1 MPRKSTG
8 KSVVSVPKTESF
20 KFISLSD
27 IEGTL
32 ILKTKE
38 GDEETVCC
46 RGDSESSQDCR
57 KILKEFFDVLD
68 SKQVDQLR
76 LFGIK
81 HRMFNLYRSYK
92 TEFAVASILFDQS
105 TDLQVLYDIIP
116 KCSILKHV
124 TLKGATKYPC
134 EKRHYIVR
142 VHYSEAIPFDE
153 MDFVHIRQSIFTK
166 DPENPIDLKS
176 FPKKILLKPFRYDT
190 EIFVRYHL
198 TPVGLANLISSIASQ
213 GNCFYQNEWLVYKM
227 NRNCQLFCKIGINGV
242 YCVVLPA
249 GSESIPSTPLE
260 RFVWNNDEV
269 EVAQLLSTPEEEKDR
284 KKSPIGW
291 NCLPD
296 KIKLLCI
303 DRMHFKT
310 RIHLRSTCHA
320 EKKLVD
326 SSKPY
331 AFKFVKVEHLT
342 YTDGSQTM
350 SVVAQN
356 PKETLNIRSERW
368 AEPGKHDAEASFD
381 LVLSAVKNILH
392 FCEIEALCL
401 YPGAKEG
408 GMKQLQ
414 DELKDIVP
422 FKISTFFSIVLNPE
436 IQFFFIENCN
446 VDPNMVFLRVTK
458 HFTPKKYLDAP
469 KILNSKCLQLQL
481 DKPGVDLSGALF
493 MITTK
498 WLAMDIEIDKKVVI
512 SVPERYFKPEME
524 VLAKKLSKRVISQ
537 TDEYVLVRTID
548 EAKNILVF
556 DYNDY
561 TGVSYICFRV
571 ISSKMKESE
580 YGLYDR
586 PWLEDCEV
594 IGDFEECD
602 EEEEYEYD
610 PSS

>member
-1 MPRKSTG
+1 MPRNSTV

-81 HRMFNLYRSYK
+81 HRMFNFYRSYK
-92 TEFAVASILFDQS
+92 TEFAVASIFFDQS

-124 TLKGATKYPC
+124 TLKGTTNYSC
-134 EKRHYIVR
+134 EKGYYIVR
-142 VHYSEAIPFDE
+142 
-153 MDFVHIRQSIFTK
+153 
-166 DPENPIDLKS
+166 DPENPNDLKF
-176 FPKKILLKPFRYDT
+176 FPTKILLKPFRYDT
-190 EIFVRYHL
+190 DIFVRYHL
-198 TPVGLANLISSIASQ
+198 TPMGLANLTSSIASQ
-213 GNCFYQNEWLVYKM
+213 GNFFYQNEWLVYKM

-249 GSESIPSTPLE
+249 GSESIPSTPLQ

-310 RIHLRSTCHA
+310 RIHLRSTCHT

-326 SSKPY
+326 SSTPY

-356 PKETLNIRSERW
+356 PKETLNVRSERW
-368 AEPGKHDAEASFD
+368 AENGKHDAEASFD
-381 LVLSAVKNILH
+381 LVISAVKNILH
-392 FCEIEALCL
+392 FCETEALCL
-401 YPGAKEG
+401 YPGAKEE
-408 GMKQLQ
+408 GMKQLH
-414 DELKDIVP
+414 DELKGIVP

-436 IQFFFIENCN
+436 IQFFFIENCK

-469 KILNSKCLQLQL
+469 KFLNSKCLQLQL
-481 DKPGVDLSGALF
+481 DKPGVDLSGALL
-493 MITTK
+493 MIITK
-498 WLAMDIEIDKKVVI
+498 WLAMDVEIDKKVVI
-512 SVPERYFKPEME
+512 AVPERYFKPEME

-537 TDEYVLVRTID
+537 TDEYMLIRTND
-548 EAKNILVF
+548 EAKHILVF
-556 DYNDY
+556 DYNDHND
-561 TGVSYICFRV
+561 VSYICFRV
-571 ISSKMKESE
+571 ISSKMEESE

-586 PWLEDCEV
+586 PWLDDCEV
-594 IGDFEECD
+594 IGDFEQCD

-610 PSS
+610 PSSGYCCS

>member
-1 MPRKSTG
+1 MPRNSTV

-81 HRMFNLYRSYK
+81 HRMFNFYRSYK
-92 TEFAVASILFDQS
+92 TEFAVASIFFDQS

-124 TLKGATKYPC
+124 TLKGTTNYSC
-134 EKRHYIVR
+134 EK
-142 VHYSEAIPFDE
+142 
-153 MDFVHIRQSIFTK
+153 
-166 DPENPIDLKS
+166 
-176 FPKKILLKPFRYDT
+176 
-190 EIFVRYHL
+190 
-198 TPVGLANLISSIASQ
+198 G
-213 GNCFYQNEWLVYKM
+213 
-227 NRNCQLFCKIGINGV
+227 
-242 YCVVLPA
+242 
-249 GSESIPSTPLE
+249 PLQ

-310 RIHLRSTCHA
+310 RA
-320 EKKLVD
+320 E
-326 SSKPY
+326 
-331 AFKFVKVEHLT
+331 
-342 YTDGSQTM
+342 
-350 SVVAQN
+350 N
-356 PKETLNIRSERW
+356 
-368 AEPGKHDAEASFD
+368 GKHDAEASFD
-381 LVLSAVKNILH
+381 LVISAVKNILH
-392 FCEIEALCL
+392 FCETEALCL
-401 YPGAKEG
+401 YPGAKEE
-408 GMKQLQ
+408 GMKQLH
-414 DELKDIVP
+414 DELKGIVP

-436 IQFFFIENCN
+436 IQFFFIENCK

-469 KILNSKCLQLQL
+469 K
-481 DKPGVDLSGALF
+481 
-493 MITTK
+493 K
-498 WLAMDIEIDKKVVI
+498 WLAMDVEIDKKVVI
-512 SVPERYFKPEME
+512 AVPERYFKPEME

-537 TDEYVLVRTID
+537 TDEYMLIRTND
-548 EAKNILVF
+548 EAKHILVF
-556 DYNDY
+556 DYNDHND
-561 TGVSYICFRV
+561 VSYICFRV
-571 ISSKMKESE
+571 ISSKMEESE

-586 PWLEDCEV
+586 PWLDDCEV
-594 IGDFEECD
+594 IGDFEQCD

-610 PSS
+610 PSSGYCCS

>member
-1 MPRKSTG
+1 MPRNSTV

-81 HRMFNLYRSYK
+81 HRMFNFYRSYK
-92 TEFAVASILFDQS
+92 TEFAVASIFFDQS

-124 TLKGATKYPC
+124 TLKGTTNYSC
-134 EKRHYIVR
+134 EKGYYIVR
-142 VHYSEAIPFDE
+142 
-153 MDFVHIRQSIFTK
+153 
-166 DPENPIDLKS
+166 DPENPNDLKF
-176 FPKKILLKPFRYDT
+176 FPTKILLKPFRYDT
-190 EIFVRYHL
+190 DIFVRYHL
-198 TPVGLANLISSIASQ
+198 TPMGLANLTSSIASQ
-213 GNCFYQNEWLVYKM
+213 GNFFYQNEWLVYKM

-249 GSESIPSTPLE
+249 GSESIPSTPLQ

-310 RIHLRSTCHA
+310 RIHLRSTCHT

-326 SSKPY
+326 SSTPY

-356 PKETLNIRSERW
+356 PKETLNVRSERW
-368 AEPGKHDAEASFD
+368 AENGKHDAEASFD
-381 LVLSAVKNILH
+381 LVISAVKNILH
-392 FCEIEALCL
+392 FCETEALCL
-401 YPGAKEG
+401 YPGAKEE
-408 GMKQLQ
+408 GMKQLH
-414 DELKDIVP
+414 DELKGIVP

-436 IQFFFIENCN
+436 IQFFFIENCK

-469 KILNSKCLQLQL
+469 K
-481 DKPGVDLSGALF
+481 
-493 MITTK
+493 K
-498 WLAMDIEIDKKVVI
+498 WLAMDVEIDKKVVI
-512 SVPERYFKPEME
+512 AVPERYFKPEME

-537 TDEYVLVRTID
+537 TDEYMLIRTND
-548 EAKNILVF
+548 EAKHILVF
-556 DYNDY
+556 DYNDHND
-561 TGVSYICFRV
+561 VSYICFRV
-571 ISSKMKESE
+571 ISSKMEESE

-586 PWLEDCEV
+586 PWLDDCEV
-594 IGDFEECD
+594 IGDFEQCD

-610 PSS
+610 PSSGYCCS